1 MMPRV
6 RRRKWVSGSTSA
18 IHCAASGMPAK
29 GNMKPDSRICG
40 RKVKKAICIAWN
52 WLRARVEMNTPSV
65 RLAKMNTSEAP

>member
-1 MMPRV
+1 
-6 RRRKWVSGSTSA
+6 
-18 IHCAASGMPAK
+18 MPAK